1 MEPAIEMPVNKPRGT
16 MHTKPILFWPKPRSD
31 IEPQLDREADDFL
44 IVDTNC
50 AYELQKLYKLRH
62 DTRIFDPFP
71 HKGRHYRAFS
81 DHVMASDCRCH
92 IVGLEACR
100 EILQALKDP
109 SLAQSSTEELF
120 AALKLAAPS
129 SYGEVEAGSSR
140 MLFSS
145 PAVIKRGVKISID
158 WAYLN
163 WANTSLLAILVFVA
177 ALIGNVLSHNNN
189 LVSHNNNFV
198 AAIVATLL
206 FTALYVCVRAN
217 FSELFSAFAG
227 RHHRAAENQP
237 MATHGLIRS
246 WLKKVS

>member
-1 MEPAIEMPVNKPRGT
+1 

-31 IEPQLDREADDFL
+31 IELQLDREADDFL

-50 AYELQKLYKLRH
+50 AYELQKLYKLRR

-71 HKGRHYRAFS
+71 NTGRHYRAFS

-129 SYGEVEAGSSR
+129 AHGEVEAGSSP
-140 MLFSS
+140 MLFLP

-163 WANTSLLAILVFVA
+163 WANTSLLAILVLVA
-177 ALIGNVLSHNNN
+177 ALIGNVLSR
-189 LVSHNNNFV
+189 NNNFV

-227 RHHRAAENQP
+227 RRHRAAGNQSL
-237 MATHGLIRS
+237 ATHGLIRS
-246 WLKKVS
+246 WLKK